1 MRKAKN
7 SRMVTMHATVCRPEK
22 ATLSKFSGWVEDSY
36 LSVCGARAGDT
47 HTDRHTHKQN
57 CLLLSS
63 LGQWPGLE
71 KITKYEITT
80 ATYN

>member
-47 HTDRHTHKQN
+47 QTHRHTDTQTE
-57 CLLLSS
+57 LPITV
-63 LGQWPGLE
+63 QPGPVARAGE
-71 KITKYEITT
+71 NTRPMVKILV
-80 ATYN
+80 